1 MPVVDTCF
9 VFTMI
14 EVVSVYAAYPSVYVL
29 VIARVLVISVYP
41 LAHILILVLVIARF
55 FKNQFSFELKKVL
68 NSKLVIL
75 I

>member
-1 MPVVDTCF
+1 MPAAGTCF

-41 LAHILILVLVIARF
+41 LAHILILVLVIARVF
-55 FKNQFSFELKKVL
+55 
-68 NSKLVIL
+68 
-75 I
+75 

>member
-29 VIARVLVISVYP
+29 VISVYP
-41 LAHILILVLVIARF
+41 LAHILILVLVIARV
-55 FKNQFSFELKKVL
+55 FKNQFSFELKK
-68 NSKLVIL
+68 S
-75 I
+75 